1 MRPETNSVCSPVAI
15 VTGASSGIGRCTA
28 ALFAARGW
36 RVGLIAR
43 GIEGLEASAA
53 DIRAAGGTCAIAI
66 ADVTDREALARA
78 AAQLSD
84 ALGVPRVWV
93 NAAGNGAYGLFS
105 QTPAEFHDRV
115 TDVTYGG
122 TVNGCR
128 IALGLMAAD
137 RPGAIVNLCS
147 GVALHA
153 LPLMSAY
160 SGAKAAVRAFTQSL
174 HVELRLSGSRLRVA
188 SVIPPAANTPFFAH
202 APSLM
207 SAPAR
212 PAPPIYAPEVI
223 ARAIYL
229 AATGHNPERLVTG
242 TIWAFA
248 AICRASTRL
257 AAFLM
262 TRLGFDG
269 QLAREAVEVEPNLF
283 APARRTIG
291 REGGFGAMARRRSIQ
306 LACAEF
312 LQFRLG
318 LGLNRALLPS
328 APPRPAPP
336 ALHPLPAGS
345 AARSSDA

>member
-1 MRPETNSVCSPVAI
+1 MRPGDEASRSVTAI
-15 VTGASSGIGRCTA
+15 ITGASSGIGRCTA

-43 GIEGLEASAA
+43 GLEGLEATAA
-53 DIRAAGGTCAIAI
+53 EIRAAGGMCAIAV
-66 ADVTDREALARA
+66 ADVTDRDALTQAAGRLAEALGRP
-78 AAQLSD
+78 
-84 ALGVPRVWV
+84 GVWV
-93 NAAGNGAYGLFS
+93 NAAGNGVYGLFAE
-105 QTPAEFHDRV
+105 TPADFHDRV
-115 TDVTYGG
+115 TEVTYGG

-128 IALGLMAAD
+128 VALGLMAAD

-160 SGAKAAVRAFTQSL
+160 SGAKAAVRAFTQAL
-174 HVELRLSGSRLRVA
+174 HVELRLSRAQLRVA

-207 SAPAR
+207 GAPAR

-229 AATGHNPERLVTG
+229 AALGRNPERLVTG
-242 TIWAFA
+242 TIWGFA
-248 AICRASTRL
+248 AVCRASTRL

-262 TRLGFDG
+262 TRLGFEG
-269 QLAREAVEVEPNLF
+269 QLARETVEVEPNLF

-291 REGGFGAMARRRSIQ
+291 RTGEFSATARRRSFQ

-312 LQFRLG
+312 VQFRLG
-318 LGLNRALLPS
+318 LGLNRALVPP
-328 APPRPAPP
+328 APTRPAPP